1 MIKQK
6 RKIAV
11 QLFTIT
17 FVIIAVLIGALLIV
31 QSVYFER
38 FYTSWKTSKLQSEL
52 DEYARIVSGKDLSYT
67 EWLQLNNNFS
77 LQNNASI
84 RVTDEKG
91 NNIEQRLREN
101 QVWYG
106 IVIQYENGEQK
117 KIVLSEYEI
126 LMHLQGKG
134 IEVDNDYYIMADNID
149 DQYQSVFGL
158 IGNDEYNSDSVGM
171 VSIHDVFERVLIWN
185 RIKVRGISGA
195 TKKEIEKYGLFGVNN
210 MVIADGGVILDGAVL
225 PGDIAF
231 PQNIFSYGIDIGSV
245 QYDSRPELIEMKKTV
260 TNDNGEKLSFNL
272 VASLQPVDEASA
284 AITSYYPWFFLTAV
298 ITALLVAFVYS
309 RRVSKPITNI
319 SKAATEMAEGKLETR
334 LKIKHKNEIGVLS
347 ESLNLLS
354 ANLQSS
360 LNELKDANEKLL
372 EDIAE
377 KERQEQIRREFTAN
391 VSHDLKTPLGV
402 MRCYV
407 ELLQDNIEPEKKDEY
422 FDTILAEINKM
433 NKMVLQML
441 ELAKAES
448 GDMKLDESVFSIE
461 DMISDVFTLFK
472 PMLDEK
478 NISVNKKGSFT
489 EINAD
494 MLRMEQVMTNLI
506 GNAVNYAPY
515 GTSLDILGVEKNS
528 KCKISIANKCKS
540 ITQEQA
546 DQLFKRF
553 YKLNKSR
560 NQNGT
565 GLGLAICAAIFEL
578 HGFEYGVTSHGDS
591 VEFWFEYNVKRNVEI
606 RD

>member
-1 MIKQK
+1 MIKKK
-6 RKIAV
+6 RKIAL
-11 QLFTIT
+11 QLFTLTFMIIT
-17 FVIIAVLIGALLIV
+17 VLIGALLIV
-31 QSVYFER
+31 QSVFFER
-38 FYTSWKTSKLQSEL
+38 FYTAWKTNKLQSEL
-52 DEYARIVSGKDLSYT
+52 DEYARIVSDKGLSYT

-91 NNIEQRLREN
+91 NNIGHRLREN
-101 QVWYG
+101 QEWYH
-106 IVIQYENGEQK
+106 IIIEYENGEQK

-134 IEVDNDYYIMADNID
+134 IEVDNDYYIMAHNID
-149 DQYQSVFGL
+149 NQYQSVFGL
-158 IGNDEYNSDSVGM
+158 IGSDEYNPDSGGII
-171 VSIHDVFERVLIWN
+171 SINDVYEKVLIWN
-185 RIKVRGISGA
+185 RIKVWGISSA
-195 TKKEIEKYGLFGVNN
+195 TKNEIEKYGLFGENN
-210 MVIADGGVILDGAVL
+210 IIYADSDVIFESAVL
-225 PGDIAF
+225 PSDIVF
-231 PQNIFSYGIDIGSV
+231 PQNILSYGIDIGSV
-245 QYDSRPELIEMKKTV
+245 KYDSRPELIEMKKTV

-272 VASLQPVDEASA
+272 VASLQSVDEASA

-298 ITALLVAFVYS
+298 ITALIVAFVYS

-319 SKAATEMAEGKLETR
+319 SNAANEMAKGKLNTR
-334 LKIKHKNEIGVLS
+334 LSSKHKNEIGVLS

-354 ANLQSS
+354 ANLQNS
-360 LNELKDANEKLL
+360 LNELKDANEKLV

-377 KERQEQIRREFTAN
+377 KEHQEQIRREFTAN

-433 NKMVLQML
+433 NKMVMQML

-448 GDMKLDESVFSIE
+448 GDITLDESVFSIE
-461 DMISDVFTLFK
+461 DMISDVVTLFK
-472 PMLDEK
+472 PMFDEK
-478 NISVNKKGSFT
+478 HISVNKKGNFCK
-489 EINAD
+489 INAD

-506 GNAVNYAPY
+506 SNAVNYASY
-515 GTSLDILGVEKNS
+515 GTSIDVIGVKKDG
-528 KCKISIANKCKS
+528 KCKISVVNKCNS

-546 DQLFKRF
+546 NQLFIRF
-553 YKLNKSR
+553 YMLDKSR

-578 HGFEYGVTSHGDS
+578 HGFEYGAISHGNS
-591 VEFWFEYNVKRNVEI
+591 IEFWFEYTI
-606 RD
+606 

>member
-1 MIKQK
+1 MIKK
-6 RKIAV
+6 ERKIAV

-17 FVIIAVLIGALLIV
+17 FMIITVLIGALLIV
-31 QSVYFER
+31 QSVFFER
-38 FYTSWKTSKLQSEL
+38 FYTAWKTNKLQSEL

-91 NNIEQRLREN
+91 NNIGHRLREN
-101 QVWYG
+101 QEWYH
-106 IVIQYENGEQK
+106 IIIEYKNGEQK
-117 KIVLSEYEI
+117 RIVLSEYEI

-134 IEVDNDYYIMADNID
+134 IKVDNDYYIMADNID
-149 DQYQSVFGL
+149 NQYQSVFGL
-158 IGNDEYNSDSVGM
+158 IDNDRFGFNNGGMININDSEKIM
-171 VSIHDVFERVLIWN
+171 MWN

-195 TKKEIEKYGLFGVNN
+195 TKNEIGKYGLFGENN
-210 MVIADGGVILDGAVL
+210 IIYADSDVIFESAVL
-225 PGDIAF
+225 PSNIVF
-231 PQNIFSYGIDIGSV
+231 PQNILSYGIDIGSV
-245 QYDSRPELIEMKKTV
+245 KYDSRPELIEMKKTV

-298 ITALLVAFVYS
+298 ITALIVAFVYS

-319 SKAATEMAEGKLETR
+319 SKAANEMAKGKLDTR
-334 LKIKHKNEIGVLS
+334 LSSKHKNEIGVLS

-354 ANLQSS
+354 ANLQNS
-360 LNELKDANEKLL
+360 LNELKDANKKLL

-377 KERQEQIRREFTAN
+377 KEHQEQIRREFTAN

-433 NKMVLQML
+433 NKMVMQML

-448 GDMKLDESVFSIE
+448 GDITLDESVFSIE
-461 DMISDVFTLFK
+461 DMISDVVTLFK
-472 PMLDEK
+472 PMFDEK
-478 NISVNKKGSFT
+478 HISVNKKGNFT
-489 EINAD
+489 KINAD
-494 MLRMEQVMTNLI
+494 MLRMEQVMTNLV
-506 GNAVNYAPY
+506 GNAVNYVPY
-515 GTSLDILGVEKNS
+515 GTSIDVIGVKKDG
-528 KCKISIANKCKS
+528 KCKISVVNKCNS

-546 DQLFKRF
+546 NQLFKRF
-553 YKLNKSR
+553 YMLDKSR

-578 HGFEYGVTSHGDS
+578 HGFEYGAISHGNS
-591 VEFWFEYNVKRNVEI
+591 IEFWFEYTI
-606 RD
+606 